1 MKLLNL
7 PSTLLLCAIGV
18 QAQSGGPHGGVPF
31 PKLGYNHQ
39 PVDQDDEAIA
49 KNFPDVDIDLLSPA
63 FLRSDTILEG
73 FDNGTSNPTSHRDMD
88 YFLQTLAERNDW
100 INYEVPDFLSE
111 EGRTLPFLF
120 LTNQDRTTNDTKL
133 RVYIQSAIHGNEPSA
148 DQGVMALL
156 GKMDANATWTAKLL
170 DRMDIL
176 VLPRYNADGVY
187 YFQRELASNIDPNRE
202 HTKLVKE
209 QSKNIKRKV
218 SAYQPHVVLDVHEFA
233 AHNVFGGV
241 YRHGLDVMIATGGDL
256 NTHKDIRNLSES
268 LFATNM
274 ESLLESRG
282 IRAGPYVLGD
292 TSDEVG
298 SPILFEESITSP
310 ASGTNAA
317 GLAQAVS
324 ILLETR
330 GQFLASQ
337 HYQRRVASQLTML
350 EAVLNTAYDNADH
363 IYETINSAIEEF
375 ISSDDD
381 IVLSDTPVATNRTF
395 PMVDIRNGSLENVE
409 VGFMSTT
416 PTEPDATRSRPEAY
430 LIPRNWF
437 ELADKLRI
445 MGVEV
450 EELSYEY
457 RGTVTAYNIT
467 SSELD
472 TALYE
477 GTVRNH
483 VTTEPVER
491 EVVLRPGSFRV
502 STRQKNA
509 AYAFVTLEPESPV
522 SYVTFG
528 FFPLSTGYEYPIF
541 REEVKQ
547 DE

>member
-1 MKLLNL
+1 MSYDV
-7 PSTLLLCAIGV
+7 PS
-18 QAQSGGPHGGVPF
+18 
-31 PKLGYNHQ
+31 
-39 PVDQDDEAIA
+39 
-49 KNFPDVDIDLLSPA
+49 
-63 FLRSDTILEG
+63 FLT
-73 FDNGTSNPTSHRDMD
+73 
-88 YFLQTLAERNDW
+88 
-100 INYEVPDFLSE
+100 E

-120 LTNQDRTTNDTKL
+120 LSNQDQDRAANSTKL

-148 DQGVMALL
+148 DQGVMALF
-156 GKMDANATWTAKLL
+156 GKMDANSTWTADLL

-218 SAYQPHVVLDVHEFA
+218 SAWQPHIVLDVHEFA

-241 YRHGLDVMIATGGDL
+241 YRHGLDAMIATGGDL
-256 NTHKDIRNLSES
+256 NTHKDIRNLSEN
-268 LFATNM
+268 LFASNM
-274 ESLLESRG
+274 ADLLESRG
-282 IRAGPYVLGD
+282 LRAGPYVLGD

-324 ILLETR
+324 VLLETR

-337 HYQRRVASQLTML
+337 HYQRRVATQLTML
-350 EAVLNTAYDNADH
+350 EAVLNTAYENADH
-363 IYETINSAIEEF
+363 VYETINSAIDDF
-375 ISSDDD
+375 IKSDED
-381 IVLSDTPVATNRTF
+381 IVLSDTPVAENRTF
-395 PMVDIRNGSLENVE
+395 PMVDIRNGSLEDVE
-409 VGFMSTT
+409 VGFLSTT
-416 PTEPDATRSRPEAY
+416 PTEKNATRSRPEAY

-437 ELADKLRI
+437 EIADKLRI

-450 EELSYEY
+450 EELPYEY
-457 RGTVTAYNIT
+457 RGTVSAYNIT
-467 SSELD
+467 SSQLD

-477 GTVRNH
+477 GVVRNY

-491 EVVLRPGSFRV
+491 EIQLRAGSFRV
-502 STRQKNA
+502 SARQKNA

-541 REEVKQ
+541 REEREVSE
-547 DE
+547 D

>member
-1 MKLLNL
+1 M
-7 PSTLLLCAIGV
+7 SHEDA
-18 QAQSGGPHGGVPF
+18 PF
-31 PKLGYNHQ
+31 FCS
-39 PVDQDDEAIA
+39 AA
-49 KNFPDVDIDLLSPA
+49 
-63 FLRSDTILEG
+63 DTRRL
-73 FDNGTSNPTSHRDMD
+73 D
-88 YFLQTLAERNDW
+88 YFLQSVAERNDW
-100 INYEVPDFLSE
+100 INYQVPDFLSE

-120 LTNQDRTTNDTKL
+120 LSNQDRTTNDTKL

-156 GKMDANATWTAKLL
+156 GKMDANATWTSKLL

-176 VLPRYNADGVY
+176 VLPRYNADGVF

-218 SAYQPHVVLDVHEFA
+218 SAWQPHVVLDVHEFA

-268 LFATNM
+268 LFATEM

-350 EAVLNTAYDNADH
+350 EAVLNTAYDNADY
-363 IYETINSAIEEF
+363 IYETITSAIDEF
-375 ISSDDD
+375 IASDDD
-381 IVLSDTPVATNRTF
+381 IVLSDTPIATNRTF
-395 PMVDIRNGSLENVE
+395 PMVDIRNGSLEDVE
-409 VGFMSTT
+409 VGFLSTT

-445 MGVEV
+445 MGVQV
-450 EELSYEY
+450 EELQHEY

-483 VTTEPVER
+483 VTTAPVER
-491 EVVLRPGSFRV
+491 EVLLRPGSFRV

-522 SYVTFG
+522 SFVTFG

-541 REEVKQ
+541 REEIKK

>member
-1 MKLLNL
+1 M
-7 PSTLLLCAIGV
+7 T
-18 QAQSGGPHGGVPF
+18 
-31 PKLGYNHQ
+31 
-39 PVDQDDEAIA
+39 
-49 KNFPDVDIDLLSPA
+49 
-63 FLRSDTILEG
+63 
-73 FDNGTSNPTSHRDMD
+73 
-88 YFLQTLAERNDW
+88 
-100 INYEVPDFLSE
+100 YEVPDFLSE

-120 LTNQDRTTNDTKL
+120 LSSPSRISNTTKL
-133 RVYIQSAIHGNEPSA
+133 RVYIQGAIHGNEPSA
-148 DQGVMALL
+148 DQGIMSLL
-156 GKMDANATWTAKLL
+156 GKMDANATWTANLL

-176 VLPRYNADGVY
+176 VLTRYNADGVF

-209 QSKNIKRKV
+209 QSRNIKRRV
-218 SAYQPHVVLDVHEFA
+218 SAWQPHVVLDVHEFA

-256 NTHKDIRNLSES
+256 NTHKDIRNMSEK
-268 LFATNM
+268 LFVPAM
-274 ESLLESRG
+274 EDLLESRG

-337 HYQRRVASQLTML
+337 HYQRRVASQLTMM
-350 EAVLNTAYDNADH
+350 EAILNTAYENAEM
-363 IYETINSAIEEF
+363 IEETITSAIEEF
-375 ISSDDD
+375 IESDED
-381 IVLSDTPVATNRTF
+381 IVLSDTPIATNRTF
-395 PMVDIRNGSLENVE
+395 PMVDIRNGTLEDVE
-409 VGFMSTT
+409 VGFLSTT
-416 PTEPDATRSRPEAY
+416 PTKANATRSRPEAY
-430 LIPRNWF
+430 IIPRNWF
-437 ELADKLRI
+437 DLAEKLRI

-457 RGTVTAYNIT
+457 TGTVTAYNIT
-467 SSELD
+467 TSRLD

-477 GTVRNH
+477 GTVRNY

-491 EVVLRPGSFRV
+491 EVRLRPGSFRV

-541 REEVKQ
+541 REERET
-547 DE
+547 DD

>member
-1 MKLLNL
+1 M
-7 PSTLLLCAIGV
+7 
-18 QAQSGGPHGGVPF
+18 
-31 PKLGYNHQ
+31 
-39 PVDQDDEAIA
+39 
-49 KNFPDVDIDLLSPA
+49 
-63 FLRSDTILEG
+63 
-73 FDNGTSNPTSHRDMD
+73 
-88 YFLQTLAERNDW
+88 
-100 INYEVPDFLSE
+100 NYDVPDFLSE
-111 EGRTLPFLF
+111 EGRTLPFLY
-120 LTNQDRTTNDTKL
+120 LSNQDRENNATKL
-133 RVYIQSAIHGNEPSA
+133 RVYIQGAIHGNEPSA
-148 DQGVMALL
+148 DQGIMALL

-176 VLPRYNADGVY
+176 VLTRYNADGVY

-209 QSKNIKRKV
+209 QSKNIKTKV
-218 SAYQPHVVLDVHEFA
+218 SAWQPQVVLDVHEFA

-256 NTHKDIRNLSES
+256 NTHRDIRNMSEK
-268 LFATNM
+268 LFVPAM
-274 ESLLESRG
+274 EDLLESRG

-337 HYQRRVASQLTML
+337 HYQRRVASQLTMM
-350 EAVLNTAYDNADH
+350 EAVLNTAYDNADM
-363 IYETINSAIEEF
+363 IQETIHSAIEEF
-375 ISSDDD
+375 VSSDDD
-381 IVLSDTPVATNRTF
+381 IVLSDTPIATNRTF

-409 VGFMSTT
+409 VGFLSTT
-416 PTEPDATRSRPEAY
+416 PTEANSTRSRPEAY
-430 LIPRNWF
+430 LIPKNWF
-437 ELADKLRI
+437 ELAEKLRI

-450 EELSYEY
+450 EEIPYEY
-457 RGTVTAYNIT
+457 HGAVTAYNIT
-467 SSELD
+467 SSRLD
-472 TALYE
+472 TVLYE
-477 GTVRNH
+477 GTVRNY

-491 EVVLRPGSFRV
+491 EIHLRPGSFRV

-541 REEVKQ
+541 REERKKSN
-547 DE
+547 